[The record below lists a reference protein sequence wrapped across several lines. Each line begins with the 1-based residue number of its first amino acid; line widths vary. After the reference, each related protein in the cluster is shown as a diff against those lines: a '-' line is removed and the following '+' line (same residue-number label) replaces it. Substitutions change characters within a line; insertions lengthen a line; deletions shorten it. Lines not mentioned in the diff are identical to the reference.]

1 METPNGRQEDLE
13 KKINTKNKKKKNL
26 VTDKP
31 QLYNLNYTAEVP
43 HHEFF

>member
-13 KKINTKNKKKKNL
+13 KKVNTKNKKIQL